1 MFKLSCLLMAASL
14 GAAVMA
20 TGGAPYEQMAQHLV
34 INQAT
39 AHDVIK
45 TDAHQAVMR
54 EAQDHPPL
62 PAGMKVVLPQP
73 GGELRV
79 IARSL
84 A

>member
-1 MFKLSCLLMAASL
+1 MNPRK
-14 GAAVMA
+14 
-20 TGGAPYEQMAQHLV
+20 
-34 INQAT
+34 I
-39 AHDVIK
+39 
-45 TDAHQAVMR
+45 QAVMR

-79 IARSL
+79 SARSL

>member
-1 MFKLSCLLMAASL
+1 MSKLACLLMAASL

-20 TGGAPYEQMAQHLV
+20 TGGAPYEEMARHSE

-39 AHDVIK
+39 AAEVIK

-62 PAGMKVVLPQP
+62 PAGMKVVLPQT